1 MGVIL
6 KELVN
11 KYNLIPKTIV
21 FVGLPILFWAYGD
34 FPRRT
39 TLKETFSI
47 LTLLAIS
54 LMVGQ
59 FFLTRG
65 YRAIHRELKM
75 SNLNKIHKA
84 IGYTFTFVLF
94 MHPFLIVIPRYFEA
108 GVNPDEAF
116 WTMITSINSLGI
128 VLGLIAWILMLIIG
142 ITSLIR
148 NKLTM
153 SYKTW
158 RIIHGI
164 LSILFIAT
172 ATWHAINLGRHINL
186 TTSIFLITITSGGV
200 LLLLRTY
207 FLRTTIK
214 TELKKDE

>member
-1 MGVIL
+1 M
-6 KELVN
+6 KELVHR
-11 KYNLIPKTIV
+11 YNLIPKTII
-21 FVGLPILFWAYGD
+21 FIGFPILFWALGD

-47 LTLLAIS
+47 ITLLAFS

-65 YRAIHRELKM
+65 YRAIHKELKM

-84 IGYTFTFVLF
+84 IGYIFTFVLF
-94 MHPFLIVIPRYFEA
+94 IHPFLIVVPRYFES
-108 GVNPDEAF
+108 GVEPLDAF
-116 WTMITSINSLGI
+116 WTIITSFNSLGV
-128 VLGLIAWILMLIIG
+128 VLGMIAWVLMLLIG
-142 ITSLIR
+142 ITSIIR
-148 NKLTM
+148 NKLSM

-172 ATWHAINLGRHINL
+172 AAWHATDLGRHTNL
-186 TTSIFLITITSGGV
+186 ATSIFLIIITGGGV
-200 LLLLRTY
+200 LLLIRTY

-214 TELKKDE
+214 TELKTDERK

>member
-1 MGVIL
+1 M
-6 KELVN
+6 KELMY
-11 KYNLIPKTIV
+11 KYNLIPKTII
-21 FVGLPILFWAYGD
+21 FIGFPILFWALGD

-47 LTLLAIS
+47 ITLLAFS

-65 YRAIHRELKM
+65 YRAVHKELKM

-84 IGYTFTFVLF
+84 IGYTITFVLF
-94 MHPFLIVIPRYFEA
+94 VHPFLIVVPRYFES
-108 GVNPDEAF
+108 GVEPLDAF
-116 WTMITSINSLGI
+116 WTIITSFNSLGV
-128 VLGLIAWILMLIIG
+128 VLGMIAWVLMLLIG
-142 ITSLIR
+142 ITSIIR
-148 NKLTM
+148 NKLSM

-172 ATWHAINLGRHINL
+172 AVWHATDLGRHTNL
-186 TTSIFLITITSGGV
+186 ATSIFLIIITGGGV
-200 LLLLRTY
+200 LLLIRTY

-214 TELKKDE
+214 TELKTDERK

>member
-1 MGVIL
+1 M
-6 KELVN
+6 KELIH
-11 KYNLIPKTIV
+11 KYNLIPKTII
-21 FVGLPILFWAYGD
+21 FIGFPILFWALGD

-39 TLKETFSI
+39 TLKETISI
-47 LTLLAIS
+47 ITLLAFS

-65 YRAIHRELKM
+65 YRAIHKELKM

-84 IGYTFTFVLF
+84 IGYIFTFVLF
-94 MHPFLIVIPRYFEA
+94 IHPFLIVVPRYFES
-108 GVNPDEAF
+108 GVEPLDAF
-116 WTMITSINSLGI
+116 WTIITSFNSLGI
-128 VLGLIAWILMLIIG
+128 VLGMIAWVLMLIIG
-142 ITSLIR
+142 ITSIIR
-148 NKLTM
+148 NKLSM

-172 ATWHAINLGRHINL
+172 AAWHATDLGRHTNL
-186 TTSIFLITITSGGV
+186 ATSIFLITITSGGV

-214 TELKKDE
+214 TELKTDE